1 MFSFIGIL
9 SYEDVYKNL
18 IYIYRNDPNVD
29 PDAVENIASLHARD
43 VFAGLKDELLRGVSH
58 SRKNRIEWIK

>member
-1 MFSFIGIL
+1 MLSFIGIL

-29 PDAVENIASLHARD
+29 PDAVENIAALHARD
-43 VFAGLKDELLRGVSH
+43 IFTELKDEKMRGVSH
-58 SRKNRIEWIK
+58 NRKSSMNE